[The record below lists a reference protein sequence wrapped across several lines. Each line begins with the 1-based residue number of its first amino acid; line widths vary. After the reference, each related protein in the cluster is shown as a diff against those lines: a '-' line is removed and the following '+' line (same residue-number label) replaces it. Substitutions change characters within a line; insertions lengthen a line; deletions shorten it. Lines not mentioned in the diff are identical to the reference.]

1 MNLKNDLL
9 LRAARG
15 EKTERT
21 PIWMMRQA
29 GRILAEYRA
38 VREKAG
44 SFINLATTPEM
55 AAEVTLQPV
64 DLLGV
69 DAAIIFSDILVIPE
83 AMGLPYE
90 MVEQRGP
97 VFPSTVHTLAD
108 LSKLHIAEPETD
120 LPRRSCS
127 ADRFRRSAI
136 HDILLYDGRKRLQN
150 LFSRQKTLVY
160 RS

>member
-1 MNLKNDLL
+1 MELKNDLL

-21 PIWMMRQA
+21 PVWMMRQA

-44 SFINLATTPEM
+44 SFITLATTPEM

-83 AMGLPYE
+83 AMGMRLV
-90 MVEQRGP
+90 VEDGTGP
-97 VFPSTVHTLAD
+97 TFPKPLRSPVD
-108 LSKLHIAEPETD
+108 FERLHDFTPEGE
-120 LPRRSCS
+120 LG
-127 ADRFRRSAI
+127 
-136 HDILLYDGRKRLQN
+136 H
-150 LFSRQKTLVY
+150 V
-160 RS
+160 